1 MNARMLRI
9 MSATGAVAALL
20 FGASPAWAHD
30 GRYERQFG
38 YGPRH
43 VHRYRP
49 ALVVVPPVVRYR
61 YAPAPVYYAPAPVY
75 YAPPPAYVPAPA
87 YYGSPRAYVPAPAYY
102 GPPSV
107 AYAPLG
113 AIGGAVAGAAIGSGL
128 GRGNGRTAAIAIGSV
143 VGAVI
148 GDQLTA
154 GR

>member
-1 MNARMLRI
+1 MNAKILRTL
-9 MSATGAVAALL
+9 SATGAVAGLL
-20 FGASPAWAHD
+20 IAASPAWAHD
-30 GRYERQFG
+30 GRYQRDFA
-38 YGPRH
+38 YGPRYTH
-43 VHRYRP
+43 PYRS

-61 YAPAPVYYAPAPVY
+61 YAPAPVYYV
-75 YAPPPAYVPAPA
+75 PPPAYVPAHA

-148 GDQLTA
+148 GDQLTG

>member
-1 MNARMLRI
+1 MNAKILRTL
-9 MSATGAVAALL
+9 SATGAVAALL
-20 FGASPAWAHD
+20 IGASPAWAHD
-30 GRYERQFG
+30 GRYERHFG
-38 YGPRH
+38 YGPRYMH
-43 VHRYRP
+43 PYRS

-61 YAPAPVYYAPAPVY
+61 YAPAPVYYAP
-75 YAPPPAYVPAPA
+75 
-87 YYGSPRAYVPAPAYY
+87 PRAYGPAPAYY

-107 AYAPLG
+107 AYVRLG

>member
-1 MNARMLRI
+1 MNAKILRTL
-9 MSATGAVAALL
+9 SATGAVAALL
-20 FGASPAWAHD
+20 IAASPAWAHD
-30 GRYERQFG
+30 GRYRRDFA
-38 YGPRH
+38 YGPRYTH
-43 VHRYRP
+43 PYRS

-61 YAPAPVYYAPAPVY
+61 YAPAPVYYD
-75 YAPPPAYVPAPA
+75 PPPAYVPAH
-87 YYGSPRAYVPAPAYY
+87 AYY

-148 GDQLTA
+148 GEQLAA

>member
-1 MNARMLRI
+1 MNAKILRTL
-9 MSATGAVAALL
+9 SATGAVAALL
-20 FGASPAWAHD
+20 IGASPAWAHD
-30 GRYERQFG
+30 GRYERHFG
-38 YGPRH
+38 YGPRY
-43 VHRYRP
+43 VQPYRS
-49 ALVVVPPVVRYR
+49 AVVVVPPVVRYR
-61 YAPAPVYYAPAPVY
+61 YAPAPVYYAPPR
-75 YAPPPAYVPAPA
+75 AYVPVPAPA
-87 YYGSPRAYVPAPAYY
+87 YYGPPRAYVPAPAYY
-102 GPPSV
+102 GPPRV

>member
-1 MNARMLRI
+1 MNAKILRTL
-9 MSATGAVAALL
+9 SATGAVAGLL
-20 FGASPAWAHD
+20 IAASPPWAHD
-30 GRYERQFG
+30 GRDQRDFA
-38 YGPRH
+38 YGPRYTH
-43 VHRYRP
+43 PYRS
-49 ALVVVPPVVRYR
+49 ALVVVPSVVRYR
-61 YAPAPVYYAPAPVY
+61 YAPAPVYHV
-75 YAPPPAYVPAPA
+75 PPP
-87 YYGSPRAYVPAPAYY
+87 AYVPAPAYY

-148 GDQLTA
+148 GDQLTG

>member
-1 MNARMLRI
+1 MNAKILRTL
-9 MSATGAVAALL
+9 SATGAVAALL
-20 FGASPAWAHD
+20 IAASPAWAHD
-30 GRYERQFG
+30 GRYERHFG

-43 VHRYRP
+43 VQRYRP

-61 YAPAPVYYAPAPVY
+61 YAPAPVYYAP
-75 YAPPPAYVPAPA
+75 PP
-87 YYGSPRAYVPAPAYY
+87 AYVPAPAYY

-107 AYAPLG
+107 AYVPLG
-113 AIGGAVAGAAIGSGL
+113 AFGGAVAGAAIGSGL